1 MPVCQKAIIGEC
13 NCYYVKPE
21 LHQLGAIDMKTT
33 FGNVVQ
39 CYDAE
44 RTVCD
49 LLRSRTRIDE
59 ETVIAAIKNYAES
72 RNKDL
77 NKLSEYAKQFKV
89 EKDFEEVSGGFIMS
103 SKAMSLKG
111 KIKNYAKSKSIAA
124 QVVLQNYMFERFLA
138 RLSMSDYR
146 EKFVVKGGMLIAAI
160 VGLDTRSTM
169 DLDTTLRNL
178 PLTEEKVMEAV
189 ENICKITL
197 GDDVIFEVKS
207 IAPIRKDDRYGGFC
221 VRLDAIYDTIVTPL
235 SIDVSTG
242 DVITPEAVEY
252 EFSGIFDEEI
262 RIKMWGYNIESVMA
276 EKVETILSRGI
287 FNTRPRDFYDVY
299 ILGTT
304 QRYDKKIFLK
314 ALEATAI
321 HRGSREQII
330 DKTGIIEKLSASEEL
345 IQMWEKYR
353 KKFSYASEIQYADVM
368 DVLIKMFQ

>member
-1 MPVCQKAIIGEC
+1 
-13 NCYYVKPE
+13 
-21 LHQLGAIDMKTT
+21 
-33 FGNVVQ
+33 
-39 CYDAE
+39 
-44 RTVCD
+44 
-49 LLRSRTRIDE
+49 
-59 ETVIAAIKNYAES
+59 
-72 RNKDL
+72 
-77 NKLSEYAKQFKV
+77 
-89 EKDFEEVSGGFIMS
+89 MS

-287 FNTRPRDFYDVY
+287 FNTRPRDYYDVY

>member
-1 MPVCQKAIIGEC
+1 
-13 NCYYVKPE
+13 
-21 LHQLGAIDMKTT
+21 
-33 FGNVVQ
+33 
-39 CYDAE
+39 
-44 RTVCD
+44 
-49 LLRSRTRIDE
+49 
-59 ETVIAAIKNYAES
+59 
-72 RNKDL
+72 
-77 NKLSEYAKQFKV
+77 
-89 EKDFEEVSGGFIMS
+89 MS

-252 EFSGIFDEEI
+252 EFSGIFDEEF

>member
-1 MPVCQKAIIGEC
+1 
-13 NCYYVKPE
+13 
-21 LHQLGAIDMKTT
+21 
-33 FGNVVQ
+33 
-39 CYDAE
+39 
-44 RTVCD
+44 
-49 LLRSRTRIDE
+49 
-59 ETVIAAIKNYAES
+59 
-72 RNKDL
+72 
-77 NKLSEYAKQFKV
+77 
-89 EKDFEEVSGGFIMS
+89 MS

-330 DKTGIIEKLSASEEL
+330 DKTGIIEKLSASEDL

-353 KKFSYASEIQYADVM
+353 KKFSYASELQYADVM

>member
-1 MPVCQKAIIGEC
+1 
-13 NCYYVKPE
+13 
-21 LHQLGAIDMKTT
+21 
-33 FGNVVQ
+33 
-39 CYDAE
+39 
-44 RTVCD
+44 
-49 LLRSRTRIDE
+49 
-59 ETVIAAIKNYAES
+59 
-72 RNKDL
+72 
-77 NKLSEYAKQFKV
+77 
-89 EKDFEEVSGGFIMS
+89 MS

-252 EFSGIFDEEI
+252 EFSGIFEEEI

>member
-1 MPVCQKAIIGEC
+1 
-13 NCYYVKPE
+13 
-21 LHQLGAIDMKTT
+21 
-33 FGNVVQ
+33 
-39 CYDAE
+39 
-44 RTVCD
+44 
-49 LLRSRTRIDE
+49 
-59 ETVIAAIKNYAES
+59 
-72 RNKDL
+72 
-77 NKLSEYAKQFKV
+77 
-89 EKDFEEVSGGFIMS
+89 MS

-353 KKFSYASEIQYADVM
+353 KKFSYASEILYADVM

>member
-1 MPVCQKAIIGEC
+1 
-13 NCYYVKPE
+13 
-21 LHQLGAIDMKTT
+21 
-33 FGNVVQ
+33 
-39 CYDAE
+39 
-44 RTVCD
+44 
-49 LLRSRTRIDE
+49 
-59 ETVIAAIKNYAES
+59 
-72 RNKDL
+72 
-77 NKLSEYAKQFKV
+77 
-89 EKDFEEVSGGFIMS
+89 MS

-262 RIKMWGYNIESVMA
+262 RIKMWGYNIESVIA

>member
-1 MPVCQKAIIGEC
+1 
-13 NCYYVKPE
+13 
-21 LHQLGAIDMKTT
+21 
-33 FGNVVQ
+33 
-39 CYDAE
+39 
-44 RTVCD
+44 
-49 LLRSRTRIDE
+49 
-59 ETVIAAIKNYAES
+59 
-72 RNKDL
+72 
-77 NKLSEYAKQFKV
+77 
-89 EKDFEEVSGGFIMS
+89 MS

-221 VRLDAIYDTIVTPL
+221 VRLDAIYDTIVPPL

>member
-1 MPVCQKAIIGEC
+1 
-13 NCYYVKPE
+13 
-21 LHQLGAIDMKTT
+21 
-33 FGNVVQ
+33 
-39 CYDAE
+39 
-44 RTVCD
+44 
-49 LLRSRTRIDE
+49 
-59 ETVIAAIKNYAES
+59 
-72 RNKDL
+72 
-77 NKLSEYAKQFKV
+77 
-89 EKDFEEVSGGFIMS
+89 MS

-160 VGLDTRSTM
+160 VGSDTRSTM

>member
-1 MPVCQKAIIGEC
+1 
-13 NCYYVKPE
+13 
-21 LHQLGAIDMKTT
+21 
-33 FGNVVQ
+33 
-39 CYDAE
+39 
-44 RTVCD
+44 
-49 LLRSRTRIDE
+49 
-59 ETVIAAIKNYAES
+59 
-72 RNKDL
+72 
-77 NKLSEYAKQFKV
+77 
-89 EKDFEEVSGGFIMS
+89 MS

-111 KIKNYAKSKSIAA
+111 KIKNYAKSKSIAV

>member
-1 MPVCQKAIIGEC
+1 
-13 NCYYVKPE
+13 
-21 LHQLGAIDMKTT
+21 
-33 FGNVVQ
+33 
-39 CYDAE
+39 
-44 RTVCD
+44 
-49 LLRSRTRIDE
+49 
-59 ETVIAAIKNYAES
+59 
-72 RNKDL
+72 
-77 NKLSEYAKQFKV
+77 
-89 EKDFEEVSGGFIMS
+89 MS

-242 DVITPEAVEY
+242 DVITPEAGEY